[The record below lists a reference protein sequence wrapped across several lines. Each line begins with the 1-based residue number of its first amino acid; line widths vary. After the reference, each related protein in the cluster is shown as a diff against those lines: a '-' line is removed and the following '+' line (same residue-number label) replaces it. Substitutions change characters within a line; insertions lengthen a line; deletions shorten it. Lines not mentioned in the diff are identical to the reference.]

1 MGADWQEPEPIRPSL
16 GRFDTIRIFDALSK
30 KFASTAYPHHG
41 PPAARA
47 HCEGRRKAAFA
58 KPGEVGHCAFGARD
72 NHEVGA
78 GNVFGSFDESHHD
91 AGLVFERLNIV
102 VVRYAWQA
110 DDPNFE
116 VVGSGWA
123 TLSPRIERHRIL
135 VRDA

>member
-58 KPGEVGHCAFGARD
+58 KPGEIGHCAFGARA
-72 NHEVGA
+72 NHAGGA
-78 GNVFGSFDESHHD
+78 GNVFGAFAES
-91 AGLVFERLNIV
+91 
-102 VVRYAWQA
+102 
-110 DDPNFE
+110 PPPPTP
-116 VVGSGWA
+116 SSTPPTPS
-123 TLSPRIERHRIL
+123 TLPYPCPT
-135 VRDA
+135 